1 VSHQVR
7 GRGHVVVL
15 VDGRQRRPHD
25 VPNGGR
31 VTVLLPGRLLRRG
44 LCHDLLRFRD
54 PADP

>member
-1 VSHQVR
+1 
-7 GRGHVVVL
+7 VVVL

-54 PADP
+54 PADPRDPVIGS